1 MIRENTMDIPV
12 YLFTGFLEAGKTNF
26 LQETLCDKSFFD
38 NKSDRTLVIQC
49 EEGEE
54 ELDPKPFAS
63 KEIYIEAIDDR
74 KKLNPDK
81 LEALRAKYKATRVMV
96 EYNGMWLISE
106 LIQALPENWFI
117 CQEMSFNDASVIDV
131 YNANM
136 RNLVVDKFTGAD
148 MVVFNRCAPDEDIQK
163 LHKLVR
169 GVTRRAEIFYEKTN
183 GQAAYDDIE
192 DPLPF
197 DVNAP
202 IITVED
208 RDYALL
214 YRDFAENTAQYDGKT
229 VSFKGMV
236 SKTPQLPKGGFIIGR
251 PVMTCCVEDIRFS
264 GLYCENGA
272 ENVVSE
278 QWYNITAKIS
288 VKNCRVYGR
297 KGPVLSVISI
307 KPAEAPADPVATFY

>member
-1 MIRENTMDIPV
+1 MDIPV
-12 YLFTGFLEAGKTNF
+12 YLFTGFLEAGKTRF

-38 NKSDRTLVIQC
+38 NKRDRTLVLQF

-54 ELDPKPFAS
+54 ELDPSPFAS
-63 KEIYIEAIDDR
+63 KEIYFESIDDK

-81 LEALRAKYKATRVMV
+81 LEALRAKYRATRVLV

-106 LIQALPENWFI
+106 LVAALPEGWFI
-117 CQEMSFNDASVIDV
+117 CQEMNFNDASMIDV

-136 RNLVVDKFTGAD
+136 RNLVVDKFNNAD
-148 MVVFNRCAPDEDIQK
+148 LVVFNRCAPDEDIQK

-202 IITVED
+202 VIKVED
-208 RDYALL
+208 RDFALL
-214 YRDFAENTAQYDGKT
+214 YRDLAENMPDYNGKT
-229 VSFKGMV
+229 VRFSGMANKV
-236 SKTPQLPKGGFIIGR
+236 ERTTGDGFIIGR
-251 PVMTCCVEDIRFS
+251 PIMTCCVEDIQFS

-272 ENVVSE
+272 EKVE
-278 QWYNITAKIS
+278 TEKWYDLTAKIT
-288 VKNCRVYGR
+288 VKPCRVYGR
-297 KGPVLSVISI
+297 KGPVLSLVDI
-307 KPAEAPADPVATFY
+307 KPADAPENPVATFY

>member
-1 MIRENTMDIPV
+1 MDIPV
-12 YLFTGFLEAGKTNF
+12 YLFTGFLEAGKTRF

-38 NKSDRTLVIQC
+38 NRREKTLVIQC

-63 KEIYIEAIDDR
+63 KEIYLEVLDEKR
-74 KKLNPDK
+74 KLNPDK
-81 LEALRAKYKATRVMV
+81 LEALRKKYKATRVLM
-96 EYNGMWLISE
+96 EYNGMWLVSE
-106 LIQALPENWFI
+106 LVQALPDGWFI
-117 CQEMSFNDASVIDV
+117 CQEMNFNDASTIDA

-136 RNLVVDKFTGAD
+136 RNLVVDKFNNAD
-148 MVVFNRCAPDEDIQK
+148 LVVFNRCAPDEDIQK

-169 GVTRRAEIFYEKTN
+169 GVTRRADIFYEKTN

-202 IITVED
+202 VIKVDD

-214 YRDFAENTAQYDGKT
+214 YRDFAENMAQYDGKT
-229 VSFKGMV
+229 VNFSGMA
-236 SKTPQLPKGGFIIGR
+236 SKEERTTGNGFIIGR
-251 PVMTCCVEDIRFS
+251 PIMTCCVEDIQFS

-272 ENVVSE
+272 EKV
-278 QWYNITAKIS
+278 QTQMWYNVTAKIS
-288 VKNCRVYGR
+288 IKPCRVYGR
-297 KGPVLSVISI
+297 KGPVLSLVDIR
-307 KPAEAPADPVATFY
+307 PAKAPENPVATFY

>member
-1 MIRENTMDIPV
+1 MDIPV
-12 YLFTGFLEAGKTNF
+12 YLFTGFLEAGKTRF

-38 NKSDRTLVIQC
+38 NKRDRTLVLQF

-54 ELDPKPFAS
+54 ELDPSPFAS
-63 KEIYIEAIDDR
+63 KEIYIEKIDDK

-81 LEALRAKYKATRVMV
+81 LEALRAKYKATRVLV

-106 LIQALPENWFI
+106 LVQALPDGWFI
-117 CQEMSFNDASVIDV
+117 CQEMNFNDASMIDV

-136 RNLVVDKFTGAD
+136 RNLVVDKFNNAD
-148 MVVFNRCAPDEDIQK
+148 LVVFNRCAPDEDIQK

-202 IITVED
+202 VIKVED
-208 RDYALL
+208 RDFALL
-214 YRDFAENTAQYDGKT
+214 YRDLAENMPDYNGKT
-229 VSFKGMV
+229 VRFSGMANKV
-236 SKTPQLPKGGFIIGR
+236 PRTTGDGFIIGR
-251 PVMTCCVEDIRFS
+251 PVMTCCVEDIQFS

-272 ENVVSE
+272 EKVESE
-278 QWYNITAKIS
+278 KWYDLTAKIT
-288 VKNCRVYGR
+288 VKPCRVYGR
-297 KGPVLSVISI
+297 KGPVLSLVDI

>member
-1 MIRENTMDIPV
+1 MDIPV
-12 YLFTGFLEAGKTNF
+12 YLFTGFLESGKTKF

-38 NKSDRTLVIQC
+38 NKRDRTLVIQC

-54 ELDPKPFAS
+54 ELDPEAFVS
-63 KEIYIEAIDDR
+63 KEVYLEVLDDK

-81 LEALRAKYKATRVMV
+81 LEALRAKYKATRVLM

-106 LIQALPENWFI
+106 LVQALPDGWFI
-117 CQEMSFNDASVIDV
+117 CQEMNFNDASTIDV

-136 RNLVVDKFTGAD
+136 RNLVVDKFNNAD
-148 MVVFNRCAPDEDIQK
+148 LVVFNRCAPDEDIQK

-169 GVTRRAEIFYEKTN
+169 GVTRRADIFYEKTN

-202 IITVED
+202 VIKVED

-214 YRDFAENTAQYDGKT
+214 YRDLAENMTTYDKKT
-229 VSFKGMV
+229 VNFSGMAN
-236 SKTPQLPKGGFIIGR
+236 KAGCTTGDGFIIGR
-251 PVMTCCVEDIRFS
+251 PIMTCCVADITFS
-264 GLYCENGA
+264 GLYCEDGA
-272 ENVVSE
+272 DRVESE
-278 QWYNITAKIS
+278 KWYNITAKIT
-288 VKNCRVYGR
+288 VKPCRVYGR
-297 KGPVLSVISI
+297 KGPVLSLVDI
-307 KPAEAPADPVATFY
+307 KEAEAPADPVATFY